1 MEYEGKIRVELS
13 AGVSVEG
20 TSRED
25 AKRKLERLHERLV
38 KFLESEGIVDEVY
51 PWKQESY
58 VYTDENWK
66 PTPRL
71 DNEQYLVFEDGGDRE
86 YFEEY
91 YDGDETRIEDATQ
104 SALESELEILK
115 EIEVGE
121 IYFKERF
128 RYRGEDCVSYRN
140 VRKNCPWLCSDD
152 ESAPSSDG
160 DLVDAMFAYGE
171 DESDGVKI
179 YVDMKT
185 GALIYDFGMRNYELV
200 EAEKHWERNDDCD
213 YECEYRNERKLGP
226 KLYAYFMGQDAA
238 DEAFKHLKEGVES
251 NA

>member
-20 TSRED
+20 TNRED

-38 KFLESEGIVDEVY
+38 KFLESEEMVDEVY

-66 PTPRL
+66 PMPRL
-71 DNEQYLVFEDGGDRE
+71 DDEQYLVFEDNGNRD

-91 YDGDETRIEDATQ
+91 YDGDETRIENAVQ
-104 SALESELEILK
+104 EALEAEFDILK

-121 IYFKERF
+121 IYFK
-128 RYRGEDCVSYRN
+128 RGYEWRN
-140 VRKNCPWLCSDD
+140 VRKDYYPCCHSDTAKGD
-152 ESAPSSDG
+152 RASNG
-160 DLVDAMFAYGE
+160 DLVDAMFATGE
-171 DESDGVKI
+171 DVDGLRI

-185 GALIYDFGMRNYELV
+185 GALFYDYGMRRYELV
-200 EAEKHWERNDDCD
+200 EAEKEWNEDAWD
-213 YECEYRNERKLGP
+213 YEYSNERKLGP
-226 KLYAYFMGQDAA
+226 KVYAYFMGQGAA
-238 DEAFKHLKEGVES
+238 DEAFKHLNEGVEA

>member
-1 MEYEGKIRVELS
+1 MKYEGKIRVELS
-13 AGVSVEG
+13 AGVGVEG

-38 KFLESEGIVDEVY
+38 KFLESEGMVDEVY

-71 DNEQYLVFEDGGDRE
+71 DDERFLVYENDGDRE

-91 YDGDETRIEDATQ
+91 YDGDETRIEDAIR
-104 SALESELEILK
+104 SSEETEFELLK

-121 IYFKERF
+121 IYFK
-128 RYRGEDCVSYRN
+128 RGFEWRN
-140 VRKNCPWLCSDD
+140 VRKRRDPDYYRRSDTAECD
-152 ESAPSSDG
+152 RASDG
-160 DLVDAMFAYGE
+160 DLVDATFANGE
-171 DESDGVKI
+171 DVDNLRI

-185 GALIYDFGMRNYELV
+185 GALFYDYGMRRYELV
-200 EAEKHWERNDDCD
+200 EAEKVWNEDECD
-213 YECEYRNERKLGP
+213 YEYLNERKLGP
-226 KLYAYFMGQDAA
+226 KVYAHFMGQDAA
-238 DEAFKHLKEGVES
+238 DEAFQHLNEEVVT
-251 NA
+251 ND

>member
-38 KFLESEGIVDEVY
+38 KFLESEGMVDDVW

-66 PTPRL
+66 LKPLL
-71 DNEQYLVFEDGGDRE
+71 DNEQYLVFENDGDRD

-91 YDGDETRIEDATQ
+91 YDGDKVRIEDAVQDT
-104 SALESELEILK
+104 LEAEFELLK

-121 IYFKERF
+121 IYFK
-128 RYRGEDCVSYRN
+128 RGYEWRN
-140 VRKNCPWLCSDD
+140 VRKDYYPCCLSDTMKED
-152 ESAPSSDG
+152 LASNG
-160 DLVDAMFAYGE
+160 NLVDAMFATGE
-171 DESDGVKI
+171 DVDELRI

-185 GALIYDFGMRNYELV
+185 GALLYDYGMRCYELV
-200 EAEKHWERNDDCD
+200 EAEKVWNEDEWD
-213 YECEYRNERKLGP
+213 YEYLNERKLGP
-226 KLYAYFMGQDAA
+226 KVYAFFSGQDAA
-238 DEAFKHLKEGVES
+238 DEAFKHLNEGAET
-251 NA
+251 ND

>member
-38 KFLESEGIVDEVY
+38 KFLESEGMVDEVY

-71 DNEQYLVFEDGGDRE
+71 DDERYLIFEIESDRK

-91 YDGDETRIEDATQ
+91 YDGDETRIEYAIEDSADA
-104 SALESELEILK
+104 ELEILK
-115 EIEVGE
+115 EIESGE
-121 IYFKERF
+121 IYFK
-128 RYRGEDCVSYRN
+128 RGYEWRN
-140 VRKNCPWLCSDD
+140 VRKDNYPCCHSDTAKGD
-152 ESAPSSDG
+152 LASNG
-160 DLVDAMFAYGE
+160 DLVDAIFATGE
-171 DESDGVKI
+171 DVDELRI

-185 GALIYDFGMRNYELV
+185 GALFYDYGMRRYELV
-200 EAEKHWERNDDCD
+200 EAEKVRNENEWD
-213 YECEYRNERKLGP
+213 YEYLNERKLGP
-226 KLYAYFMGQDAA
+226 KVYAYFMGQDAA
-238 DEAFKHLKEGVES
+238 DEAFQHLNEEGC
-251 NA
+251 N